1 MTTIGASGAPRGTR
15 QEGGGRR
22 GWHKRGYSGK
32 AMQHYHSLAKLRRPS
47 SPRVLLRG
55 SPPHQPPRPPRCD
68 KRRREC
74 AEPTFTTAGT
84 SKASLL
90 NPVSNGYQHRASNVI
105 RPAAAATSLRG
116 EPVRARARPVA
127 AALGAGKRQPA
138 RAGLSFPRAIPGA

>member
-1 MTTIGASGAPRGTR
+1 MGWQERGD
-15 QEGGGRR
+15 GGE
-22 GWHKRGYSGK
+22 
-32 AMQHYHSLAKLRRPS
+32 AMQQYRSRAQLRRP
-47 SPRVLLRG
+47 PRLGWRCVL
-55 SPPHQPPRPPRCD
+55 SPPPPPACD

-116 EPVRARARPVA
+116 EPVRARARPA
-127 AALGAGKRQPA
+127 AAAPGAGKAQA
-138 RAGLSFPRAIPGA
+138 SGAGLPFPRAIPGA